1 MTTREDLDGTD
12 LRKCV
17 LGKVLKPGQPAGDQI
32 LTTSLT
38 YLLGPELELAQQ
50 ANGCHCCTIET
61 RSQAQGDPEP
71 SLFGYFNRADHALNQ
86 KETILSGLVINIPF
100 LEYFRASHEQAY
112 SVKAKHPS

>member
-1 MTTREDLDGTD
+1 MCPWESPETRPACRGSDTDHQLDL
-12 LRKCV
+12 L
-17 LGKVLKPGQPAGDQI
+17 AG
-32 LTTSLT
+32 
-38 YLLGPELELAQQ
+38 PRALELAQQ

-61 RSQAQGDPEP
+61 RSQSQWDPEP